1 MSIKFIG
8 TTFPPSWLWSKYE
21 NLVIK
26 SIHQQVDRL
35 YATQNNLFI
44 NLTWFGPQFNNG
56 LWQQYLQIQHQH
68 FDNMFLLSTVDPA
81 MVIPPQ
87 IEQMVQD
94 LGNPKLF
101 KLGNFDT
108 EYHFNFFAPVLTQH
122 FQRYENQELMLTNA
136 KWIYINYNRKPRQH
150 RVQFVK
156 QLLQHKLNDYGIV
169 TLGKPNV
176 IYDKDPNN
184 YLYLTIGEKAE
195 DYAKDNHWFTGPD
208 DFGIPHDVL
217 TLHNMHYWQQHFL
230 NIIGAT
236 EFNHWDDIFV
246 SETQFKPIIGL
257 RPFVIN
263 GNQRTYQWLRDHGF
277 RTFNQY

>member
-1 MSIKFIG
+1 
-8 TTFPPSWLWSKYE
+8 
-21 NLVIK
+21 
-26 SIHQQVDRL
+26 
-35 YATQNNLFI
+35 
-44 NLTWFGPQFNNG
+44 
-56 LWQQYLQIQHQH
+56 
-68 FDNMFLLSTVDPA
+68 
-81 MVIPPQ
+81 
-87 IEQMVQD
+87 
-94 LGNPKLF
+94 
-101 KLGNFDT
+101 
-108 EYHFNFFAPVLTQH
+108 VLTQH
-122 FQRYENQELMLTNA
+122 FQRYENQELMLKNA

-208 DFGIPHDVL
+208 EFGIPHDVL

-277 RTFNQY
+277 RTFNQYWEHIPIETGDVHDTLITLIEYLKTQDLVAMFNNMLPDLLYNQNRFVEFAQEQKHKMENVF